1 MKKKNRTVLKTI
13 FRVLGKL
20 LAVLAAV
27 YAALFAVFYFDLD
40 GKLLYYVVT
49 PFLRKHYDNM
59 ERADRTTMP
68 YEQTEPIGQ

>member
-1 MKKKNRTVLKTI
+1 MKKKNRTVLGVI
-13 FRVLGKL
+13 FRVLVKL
-20 LAVLAAV
+20 FGILAAV

-49 PFLRKHYDNM
+49 PFLRRHYDNM

-68 YEQTEPIGQ
+68 YEQTEPV